1 MKIWQAAEQREKIKQ
16 AVELREKIDQEIDQ
30 MMNSM
35 KHVTEK
41 EIQLFLE
48 EVVWDDEDWDDWMR
62 WGEWWTEA
70 EWAEWAVWKE
80 HLAQL

>member
-1 MKIWQAAEQREKIKQ
+1 MKIIGGNGD

-35 KHVTEK
+35 KHVTET

-70 EWAEWAVWKE
+70 QEVARRKE
-80 HLAQL
+80 VRHLWPRVS